1 MRMFVLLLFTVVS
14 FFSYSAN
21 ENNCTKQSNITANN
35 SFQDELF
42 VTINGIEQWIAIRA
56 KNCKNPILLIV
67 HGGPGSTSSYYT
79 NEHFEELEKSFIV
92 VHWDQRGS
100 GKTFARDISTTPF
113 DDYLMQTPLTIA
125 QLIDDG
131 IAVSKYLL
139 QRFDKRKLI
148 LRGGSWGAYLSM
160 NMIHTSPELF
170 YAYVGHS
177 QLVDANEKLTFG
189 YEKSIELA
197 EKFEDEE
204 VLKLLKDLSPP
215 PYDHPRK
222 YGQLFRI
229 IKGFEKGSQS
239 TKKSRVLEGYNS
251 EEERKFRF
259 LGDDYSWM
267 HFVGFKRLG
276 IKGMQ
281 RSVNLD
287 KLGFKFRVPIFI
299 FQGEKDLTTPQHL
312 TANYLEQVEAPIKE
326 YFLIPDAGHE
336 PSDKM
341 LDAELALFIDRVKHL
356 AKPDN

>member
-1 MRMFVLLLFTVVS
+1 MKTFVLFLLTIVS
-14 FFSYSAN
+14 FFSYASN
-21 ENNCTKQSNITANN
+21 GNNCTEQSNINPN
-35 SFQDELF
+35 SSFQDELF
-42 VTINGIEQWIAIRA
+42 VNINGIEQWIAIRA

-67 HGGPGSTSSYYT
+67 HGGPGSTSSHYT
-79 NEHFEELEKSFIV
+79 SEHFDELEKSFIV

-100 GKTFARDISTTPF
+100 GKTFAKDISTTPF
-113 DDYLMQTPLTIA
+113 DDYLTQNPLTIG
-125 QLIDDG
+125 QLVDDG
-131 IAVSKYLL
+131 IAVSNYLL
-139 QRFDKRKLI
+139 QRFDKKKLI

-160 NMIHTSPELF
+160 NMIHASPELF

-189 YEKSIELA
+189 YQKSIELA
-197 EKFEDEE
+197 EKFENEE
-204 VLKLLKDLSPP
+204 VSKLLKELSPP

-229 IKGFEKGSQS
+229 IKGFEKGSHT
-239 TKKSRVLEGYNS
+239 TKKSRILERYNS
-251 EEERKFRF
+251 EQERKFRF

-281 RSVNLD
+281 SSVNLD
-287 KLGFKFRVPIFI
+287 ELGFKFQVPIFL
-299 FQGEKDLTTPQHL
+299 FQGAKDLTTPQHL

-341 LDAELALFIDRVKHL
+341 LDAELALLVDRVKRL
-356 AKPDN
+356 VQPDG